1 MTGLPRWPR
10 QAQRQAVKTREH
22 DRAWVVRM
30 AHWGVRVLVIVMTL
44 ALVFTMVNVQQFAAQ
59 GHPEFGVQWWIAW
72 LLDPMA
78 SLTMVAAIVYEGLLS
93 DYGKPR
99 VVWLEITKWY
109 AGIGTWGMNIW
120 SSAAVSS
127 WHGVWLHSIAPGIA
141 LGLAQ
146 AAPRVRRHMAEI
158 LEELSDAATAQVSP
172 VGPVAED
179 LPAPT
184 YPQVAAPVAWVP
196 PSRSPGVPAAPV
208 RDDPVV
214 DDDPAAV
221 PTSPSV
227 PPAPEPVRVVD
238 AEPVADPVPVTDTA
252 SPDVLAIG
260 DEPVEVAT
268 QVALEPTADAGVPD
282 GAASS
287 GAASDEPVTSLED
300 QVRAILDKH
309 GPLGRGRII
318 ALLPEPK
325 PTSYQVRTVLERMR
339 ADGVPALN
347 GAGVKSR
354 SAGSVGDADAA

>member
-1 MTGLPRWPR
+1 MTGLSRWLR
-10 QAQRQAVKTREH
+10 RAQRQAVKTREH

-30 AHWGVRVLVIVMTL
+30 AHWGVRVLAIVMTL

-59 GHPEFGVQWWIAW
+59 GHLEFGVQWWIAW

-120 SSAAVSS
+120 SSAASSS

-158 LEELSDAATAQVSP
+158 LEELSDTATAQVPP
-172 VGPVAED
+172 VRPVAED

-184 YPQVAAPVAWVP
+184 YPRVAAPVAWAP
-196 PSRSPGVPAAPV
+196 PSRSPVVPAAPV
-208 RDDPVV
+208 RDDSVL
-214 DDDPAAV
+214 DDDPASV
-221 PTSPSV
+221 PTRSPV
-227 PPAPEPVRVVD
+227 PSAPEPVRVVD
-238 AEPVADPVPVTDTA
+238 AEHVADPVPVTDTA
-252 SPDVLAIG
+252 SPDVLATD
-260 DEPVEVAT
+260 DEPVEIAP
-268 QVALEPTADAGVPD
+268 EPTAGAGVPD

-287 GAASDEPVTSLED
+287 GEPVISLED
-300 QVRAILDKH
+300 QVRAILDKY

-318 ALLPEPK
+318 ALLPDPK

-347 GAGVKSR
+347 GAGVKSS

>member
-1 MTGLPRWPR
+1 MTGPPRWLR
-10 QAQRQAVKTREH
+10 RAQRQAVKTREH

-30 AHWGVRVLVIVMTL
+30 AHWGVRVLAIVMTL

-93 DYGKPR
+93 DYGKLR

-146 AAPRVRRHMAEI
+146 AAPRVRRHIAEI
-158 LEELSDAATAQVSP
+158 LEELSDAVTAQVSP

-179 LPAPT
+179 LSAPT
-184 YPQVAAPVAWVP
+184 YPRVAAPVAWVP
-196 PSRSPGVPAAPV
+196 PSRPAGVPAAPV

-214 DDDPAAV
+214 GNEHASV
-221 PTSPSV
+221 PTSPPV
-227 PPAPEPVRVVD
+227 LPAPEPVRVLD

-252 SPDVLAIG
+252 SPDVLATG
-260 DEPVEVAT
+260 DEPVEVAP
-268 QVALEPTADAGVPD
+268 EPTVDAGVPA

-318 ALLPEPK
+318 ALLPDPK

-347 GAGVKSR
+347 GAGVKSG